1 MLPKLLQLGPVTIHS
16 YGVLLATGFFVG
28 IILAIRQ
35 AKKEGIK
42 PDTVLDLGLLI
53 ILSSLVGGKILEI
66 IINYKYYF
74 KNPKEIITSLRFGGV
89 YYGGLILAVLISL
102 LYLWWK
108 KLPVWKICDI
118 FAPSIALGVA
128 IGRWG
133 CFFAGC
139 CWGKP
144 TTLPWGVT
152 FTNPYT
158 YQIVGTPLYVP
169 LHPTQIYHSLTNFL
183 LFIVLIAMRK
193 KKSFEGQLFWF
204 YILFYSITRFLLEY
218 LRDDPRGFVFGGAL
232 STSQFIGILAT
243 ALALFMLLYLKRRAS
258 MVQLKKT

>member
-1 MLPKLLQLGPVTIHS
+1 MLPKLFQLGPVTIHS
-16 YGVLLATGFFVG
+16 YGVLLATAFFVG

-42 PDTVLDLGLLI
+42 PDTILDLGLLI

-66 IINYKYYF
+66 AINYRYYF

-102 LYLWWK
+102 LYLRWK
-108 KLPVWKICDI
+108 KLALWQICDI

-158 YQIVGTPLYVP
+158 HQIVGTPLYVP

-183 LFIVLIAMRK
+183 IFIVLITMRK
-193 KKSFEGQLFWF
+193 KKSYEGQLFWF
-204 YILFYSITRFLLEY
+204 YILLYSITRFFLEY

-258 MVQLKKT
+258 IVQLKKT

>member
-1 MLPKLLQLGPVTIHS
+1 MFPKLLQLGPVTIHS
-16 YGVLLATGFFVG
+16 YGVMLAIGFFVG

-42 PDTVLDLGLLI
+42 PDTILDLGLII
-53 ILSSLVGGKILEI
+53 ILSSLIGGKTLEI

-74 KNPKEIITSLRFGGV
+74 KNPKEIVTSLRFGGV
-89 YYGGLILAVLISL
+89 YYGGLILAIVISL
-102 LYLWWK
+102 LYLRWK
-108 KLPVWKICDI
+108 KLPLWKVCDI

-144 TTLPWGVT
+144 TDLPWGVT

-158 YQIVGTPLYVP
+158 HQIVGTPLYIS
-169 LHPTQIYHSLTNFL
+169 LHPTQLYHSLTNFL
-183 LFIVLIAMRK
+183 IFIALIVMRK
-193 KKSFEGQLFWF
+193 KRSFEGQLFWF
-204 YILFYSITRFLLEY
+204 YFLFYSITRFFLEF
-218 LRDDPRGFVFGGAL
+218 LRDDPRGSMFRDTL
-232 STSQFIGILAT
+232 STSQFIGILAA
-243 ALALFMLLYLKRRAS
+243 ALSLFMLLYLKKRAS
-258 MVQLKKT
+258 HPQLKTS

>member
-1 MLPKLLQLGPVTIHS
+1 MLPKLFQLGPVTIHS
-16 YGVLLATGFFVG
+16 YGVMLATAFFVG
-28 IILAIRQ
+28 IILAIHQ

-42 PDTVLDLGLLI
+42 PDTILDLGLLI

-66 IINYKYYF
+66 AINYRYYF

-102 LYLWWK
+102 LYLRWK
-108 KLPVWKICDI
+108 KLALWQICDI

-158 YQIVGTPLYVP
+158 HQIVGTPLYVP

-183 LFIVLIAMRK
+183 IFIVLITMRK

-204 YILFYSITRFLLEY
+204 YILLYSITRFFLEY
-218 LRDDPRGFVFGGAL
+218 LRDDPRGFVFEGAL
-232 STSQFIGILAT
+232 STSQFIGILAA
-243 ALALFMLLYLKRRAS
+243 ALALFMLFYLKRRAS
-258 MVQLKKT
+258 IVQLKKT

>member
-1 MLPKLLQLGPVTIHS
+1 MLPKLFQLGPVTIHS
-16 YGVLLATGFFVG
+16 YGVLLATAFFVG

-42 PDTVLDLGLLI
+42 PDTILDLGLLI

-66 IINYKYYF
+66 AINYRYYF

-102 LYLWWK
+102 LYLRWK
-108 KLPVWKICDI
+108 KLALWQICDI

-158 YQIVGTPLYVP
+158 HQIVGTPLYVP

-183 LFIVLIAMRK
+183 IFIVLITMRK

-204 YILFYSITRFLLEY
+204 YILLYSITRFFLEY

-258 MVQLKKT
+258 IVQLKKT